1 MLNSMDRALRT
12 RCAQA
17 FAQSKALQGKLRDLD
32 LEHRDVKLDARSAME
47 YGAAMME
54 MSDDLDR
61 RVAAIL
67 KNSN

>member
-1 MLNSMDRALRT
+1 MLNSMDHALRT
-12 RCAQA
+12 RAQA

-32 LEHRDVKLDARSAME
+32 PEHRDVKLDARSAME

-61 RVAAIL
+61 RVVAIL